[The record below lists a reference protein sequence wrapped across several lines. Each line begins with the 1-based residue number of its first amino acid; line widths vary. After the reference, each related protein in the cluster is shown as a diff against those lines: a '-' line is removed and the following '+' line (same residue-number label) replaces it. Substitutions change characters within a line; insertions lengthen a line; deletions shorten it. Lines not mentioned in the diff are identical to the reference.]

1 MELKVE
7 RKWKKD
13 TYTIGKLYINGIFF
27 CNTLEDKDRGLTQKM
42 PLMQIKSLKVH
53 SQTAIPSGK
62 YNIRMDVIS
71 PKYSLKPWFF
81 SNCHGGRVPRL
92 ENVPGFDGVLIHT
105 GNTAADSSGCIL
117 VGKND
122 KVGMVIKSKDYFLQL
137 YNKMY
142 AAYKKGEKITI
153 TIV

>member
-13 TYTIGKLYINGIFF
+13 TYTIGKLYINGVFF

-122 KVGMVIKSKDYFLQL
+122 KVGMVTKSKDYFLQL